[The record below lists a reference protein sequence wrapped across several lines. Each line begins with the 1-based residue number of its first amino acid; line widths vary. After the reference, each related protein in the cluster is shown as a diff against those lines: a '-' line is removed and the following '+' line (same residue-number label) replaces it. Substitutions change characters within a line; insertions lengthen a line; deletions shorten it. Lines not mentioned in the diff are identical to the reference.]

1 MMKIFFFSRMEL
13 PDVELLV
20 QLHLDKFPKKKDQ
33 SRDQQYLKKFDTF
46 LRLPRFDKSSVHRWL
61 QLGHD
66 CFFSQ
71 YRRMMDC
78 SMDENGVTPIPVPTK
93 TA

>member
-1 MMKIFFFSRMEL
+1 MSVALMKGILSLETSNFEL
-13 PDVELLV
+13 SLN
-20 QLHLDKFPKKKDQ
+20 
-33 SRDQQYLKKFDTF
+33 FDTF